1 MLVAFVYARGARASR
16 RWPGWR
22 TLLFFLGLLAV
33 LVALATQLEEY
44 AYELFSAHMLQ
55 HMILTLVAAPLL
67 LLGAPI
73 TPLLRGLPKA
83 VRRNA
88 IAPLARWR
96 PLRAVLHAVR
106 SPLVAGILYVG
117 GLYYWHIPRIYDAA
131 VEDPLLHSLEHGW
144 YLATALLF
152 WSVVI
157 DPAPFRSSMHY
168 AARIVYLLLAGAA
181 QNTILGG
188 VLAFSSRVFYP
199 HYATSA
205 LTYGIDPLTDQRV
218 GGAIMWVPGD
228 MIFLVAA
235 SFAFFRWLQT
245 EEDEQRRREART

>member
-1 MLVAFVYARGARASR
+1 M
-16 RWPGWR
+16 
-22 TLLFFLGLLAV
+22 LLA
-33 LVALATQLEEY
+33 ALATQLEQY

-55 HMILTLVAAPLL
+55 HMLLTIVAAPLL
-67 LLGAPI
+67 LLGAPV
-73 TPLLRGLPKA
+73 TPLLRGLPKG
-83 VRRNA
+83 VRRG
-88 IAPLARWR
+88 IAPVARSR

-117 GLYYWHIPRIYDAA
+117 GLYYWHIPRVYDAA
-131 VEDPLLHSLEHGW
+131 VEDPLLHSVEHGW

-157 DPAPFRSSMHY
+157 DPAPFRSPMPY

-205 LTYGIDPLTDQRV
+205 LTYGLDPLTDQRV

-235 SFAFFRWLQT
+235 SFAFFRWLQS
-245 EEDEQRRREART
+245 EEDQQRRKEARA